1 MEILSFRIDPPGSKT
16 NEVCLPLAGKGTG
29 DSTIVRVHIIVRID
43 KGDEFPSSAFKSSIS
58 SRAQS
63 AMRGLKGSGKA
74 AIASG
79 EVLDDRPGIVVR
91 SVIDGNHFEIA
102 KGH

>member
-43 KGDEFPSSAFKSSIS
+43 KGDEFPLSDFKSSIS
-58 SRAQS
+58 SGAQS
-63 AMRGLKGSGKA
+63 AMRGLKGSRKA
-74 AIASG
+74 VIASG
-79 EVLDDRPGIVVR
+79 KVLDDRPGIVVR
-91 SVIDGNHFEIA
+91 SIVDCNHFEVVE
-102 KGH
+102 GH